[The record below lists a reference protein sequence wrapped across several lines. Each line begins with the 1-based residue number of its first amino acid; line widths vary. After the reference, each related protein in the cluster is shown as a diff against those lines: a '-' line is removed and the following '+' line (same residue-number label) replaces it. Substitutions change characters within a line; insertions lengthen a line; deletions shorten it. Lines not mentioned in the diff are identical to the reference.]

1 MVTATIRFHVE
12 ADSYDEILEQS
23 KILISRLLDIDP
35 DQVLDRVSIELDIS
49 ENEPINSDMSYA
61 AEMTARLKNVR

>member
-1 MVTATIRFHVE
+1 MVTATIKFHIE
-12 ADSYDEILEQS
+12 ADSYNEILEKS
-23 KILISRLLDIDP
+23 KAMISRLLDIEL